1 MRRTPAVVLS
11 SPLLGWAIRRAR
23 AGETDSKVIIIIVI
37 AVLAVVLLVGCG
49 VLALFAFAF
58 GSLTLPAVQQAR
70 QAAQATQSRN
80 NLKMIGLALH
90 NYHDAFR
97 QFPPA
102 GIYGEDGTAYHS
114 WQTMLLP
121 FVDQAPLYNTIDFH
135 VPWTDPANTGRFQ
148 YPVQSY
154 LNPAIAG
161 QTDAAGYALSHYAGN
176 SQLLLPNGETGLP
189 DITDGTSNTILV
201 GEVAAGFKPWGD
213 PGNVRDPADGLLHDE
228 NTFGTVDLQRGTV
241 DFLMGDGAV
250 IPISTSIDPEVLKA
264 LATPDGGEQIPPGSF

>member
-1 MRRTPAVVLS
+1 MS
-11 SPLLGWAIRRAR
+11 SPLLGWGIRRTR

-58 GSLTLPAVQQAR
+58 GSLTLPAVRQAR
-70 QAAQATQSRN
+70 QAAQDAQSRN
-80 NLKMIGLALH
+80 NLKMIGLAMH
-90 NYHDAFR
+90 NYHDVFR
-97 QFPPA
+97 QFPPS

-114 WQTMLLP
+114 WQAMLLP
-121 FVDQAPLYNTIDFH
+121 FIDQAPLYNTIDFH
-135 VPWTDPANTGRFQ
+135 VPWTDPANAGRFQ
-148 YPVQSY
+148 YLVQPY
-154 LNPAIAG
+154 LNPAIAE
-161 QTDAAGYALSHYAGN
+161 QADSAGYGLSHYAGN
-176 SQLLLPNGETGLP
+176 SHLLLPNGETGLP

-213 PGNVRDPADGLLHDE
+213 PGNVRDPAAGLLHDA

-250 IPISTSIDPEVLKA
+250 IPISTSISPEVLKA